1 MHPFE
6 PPPQKTQGNRRFSG
20 AFRGYQLG
28 TLARNGLRK
37 LDLLDRPSQ
46 NNMLEFVKDIDCK
59 HGS

>member
-28 TLARNGLRK
+28 TSARNGLRK
-37 LDLLDRPSQ
+37 MDLLDRPSQ
-46 NNMLEFVKDIDCK
+46 NNTLEFVKDIDCK